1 MKTNLQHIRL
11 NVSDIE
17 RSLKWYTEVLGFEVG
32 NCWPLDN
39 PIYYDFLSDNGAT
52 FSIGQVKGVNPSGR
66 VNFTVENVDE
76 LWETINDKV
85 IVIEPIFDTPWGTRK
100 FTILD
105 IDGNEL
111 GFVV

>member
-52 FSIGQVKGVNPSGR
+52 FSIGQVKGVKPSGR
-66 VNFTVENVDE
+66 VNFTVENVDCFSPRD
-76 LWETINDKV
+76 LTL
-85 IVIEPIFDTPWGTRK
+85 PCSLALSMPR
-100 FTILD
+100 
-105 IDGNEL
+105 
-111 GFVV
+111 